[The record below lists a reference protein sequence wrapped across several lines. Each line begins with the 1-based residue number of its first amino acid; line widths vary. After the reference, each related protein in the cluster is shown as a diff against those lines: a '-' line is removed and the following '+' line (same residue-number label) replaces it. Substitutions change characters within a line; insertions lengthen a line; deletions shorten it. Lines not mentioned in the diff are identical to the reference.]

1 MFRVINPNNIYSF
14 SQRAKILISNS
25 NSIYFNLAFEEY
37 LFESSNYSLIQPIS
51 TVLHSSS
58 IGIVP
63 PSSSADTKTLGKSVE
78 TSWWEMMESLCREG
92 RQEEEQFIKTLATV
106 VSVFWHL
113 MNKAVTTTIK
123 LSTMLF

>member
-78 TSWWEMMESLCREG
+78 TS
-92 RQEEEQFIKTLATV
+92 
-106 VSVFWHL
+106 
-113 MNKAVTTTIK
+113 
-123 LSTMLF
+123 